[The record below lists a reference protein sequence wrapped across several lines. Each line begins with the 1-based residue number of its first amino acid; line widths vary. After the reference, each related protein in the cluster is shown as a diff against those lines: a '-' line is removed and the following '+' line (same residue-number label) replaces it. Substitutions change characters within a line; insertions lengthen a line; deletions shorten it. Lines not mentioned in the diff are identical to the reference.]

1 MLLKL
6 GTPVRCG
13 EDVVGSVGDVVIEP
27 ATRRLTHV
35 VVDTSEN
42 ATRLVPVELV
52 ADGGE
57 AAEMTLTCSPAELMA
72 LDSVRQFAFL
82 HFDDFPKG
90 DADSDV
96 GVEDVRSVPYGEP
109 GQFGDYAGEFDSI
122 VSLSYD
128 RIPKGEAELRRSSD
142 VVSADG
148 HRLGHVEGFVVETGT
163 VTHLVLERGH
173 LWGTR
178 DVTIPIESVGTIE
191 TDTVTVTLSKDE
203 VGALPAVKARRRGLF

>member
-13 EDVVGSVGDVVIEP
+13 DEDVGSVTDVVIEP

-35 VVDTSEN
+35 VVETEEN
-42 ATRLVPVELV
+42 GTRLVPVEHV

-57 AAEMTLTCSPAELMA
+57 AAEMTLTCSVDELMA
-72 LDSVRQFAFL
+72 LDPVRQFAFL
-82 HFDDFPKG
+82 QLDEFPEG
-90 DADSDV
+90 DEKSDV

-109 GQFGDYAGEFDSI
+109 GQFGDYAGEFDSM

-128 RIPKGEAELRRSSD
+128 RIPKGEAELRRASD

-163 VTHLVLERGH
+163 VTHIVLERGH

-178 DVTIPIESVGTIE
+178 DVTIPIESVGAIE

-203 VGALPAVKARRRGLF
+203 VGALPAVKVRRHGFF

>member
-6 GTPVRCG
+6 GTPVRCVD
-13 EDVVGSVGDVVIEP
+13 DVVGSVNDVVIEP

-35 VVDTSEN
+35 VVETKESG
-42 ATRLVPVELV
+42 TRLVPVELV
-52 ADGGE
+52 ADGGD
-57 AAEMTLTCSPAELMA
+57 AAEITLTCGPDELLA
-72 LDSVRQFAFL
+72 LESVRQFAFL
-82 HFDDFPKG
+82 HFDEFPQG
-90 DADSDV
+90 DAESDV

-163 VTHLVLERGH
+163 VTHIVLERGH

-178 DVTIPIESVGTIE
+178 DVTIPIESVGAIE

-203 VGALPAVKARRRGLF
+203 VGKLPSMKVRRHSL